1 MMRSGRG
8 IFLSA
13 LALSALITTVTGTA
27 FTCTDTPG
35 YLEGIAASFGF
46 PGMVNANCT
55 PGVAELIVGYRLA
68 FSVTVTGEETCAW
81 TLAHFRAE

>member
-1 MMRSGRG
+1 MMRKPPRP
-8 IFLSA
+8 LSA

-55 PGVAELIVGYRLA
+55 P
-68 FSVTVTGEETCAW
+68 AW
-81 TLAHFRAE
+81 QN